1 MDRYE
6 VGYHLILNSAWLF
19 RPEAV
24 FSAYRAYALAR
35 NRLLLGVIVLTLSL
49 PSFIPNLVSWL
60 AGLV

>member
-6 VGYHLILNSAWLF
+6 VGYHLILHSAWLF
-19 RPEAV
+19 RSETV

-35 NRLLLGVIVLTLSL
+35 NRLLLGIIVLTLSL

-60 AGLV
+60 ASLV